1 MPGTMQLG
9 HTVIYVSDLDTS
21 REWYRHLGMTVVVE
35 SPERNGCFLSF
46 GKNDHDIALFEN
58 PVAKGK
64 ETINHIAL
72 KFDGSIAELAEF
84 RQGLIDEGVKVQRTV
99 DHGVSYGIYFNDPMT
114 IAGRSS
120 LSGNEANRV
129 DAMRATGAMSDP
141 VELETVVPERPSR
154 STAHT

>member
-21 REWYRHLGMTVVVE
+21 REWYRQHLGMTVVVE

-84 RQGLIDEGVKVQRTV
+84 RQGLIDEGVIVQRTV
-99 DHGVSYGIYFNDPMT
+99 DHGVSYGIYFNDPDDHCWEVFVE
-114 IAGRSS
+114 RER
-120 LSGNEANRV
+120 LEATRV
-129 DAMRATGAMSDP
+129 DAMRATGAMSNP
-141 VELETVVPERPSR
+141 VELETVD
-154 STAHT
+154 A

>member
-21 REWYRHLGMTVVVE
+21 REWYRQHLGMTVVVE

-58 PVAKGK
+58 PVAKSK

-99 DHGVSYGIYFNDPMT
+99 DHGVSYGIYFNDPDDHCWEVFVE
-114 IAGRSS
+114 RERP
-120 LSGNEANRV
+120 EANRV

-141 VELETVVPERPSR
+141 VELETVD
-154 STAHT
+154 A

>member
-21 REWYRHLGMTVVVE
+21 REWYCQHLGMTVVVE

-99 DHGVSYGIYFNDPMT
+99 DHGVSYGIYFNDRMT
-114 IAGRSS
+114 IAGKSS
-120 LSGNEANRV
+120 LSGNAPKRT
-129 DAMRATGAMSDP
+129 ATMLCARPARCPIRWSW
-141 VELETVVPERPSR
+141 RPSTPDR
-154 STAHT
+154 P